1 MIEQL
6 QGVEVQGKG
15 FLQKR
20 SFALFGKNQERVAL
34 VFGRNGT
41 GKSTL
46 AAAFKQLN
54 PQNFDDQLSVGV
66 LKSDGSS
73 VPVLQTDESW
83 KGCISVF
90 DEKYINKTVR
100 LKPGAQG
107 IGTIVLFA
115 DLGDI
120 DAQIEKT
127 NDKLCKK
134 RTELGSLGEKL
145 KNYDDV
151 NNACSPEYHINRM
164 IESLKRTWA
173 DKDREVKGNV
183 KKSQVNK
190 ELALSIAQMVCLTA
204 KKDIAAEIAKCKA
217 DLSAVERVGDVDGI
231 PVVNTLDVDAFD
243 EKSLVTLLN
252 QHIEKPELNEREK
265 RIVALMETHSK
276 RVDEV
281 KDTFSKDETSYCPYC
296 FRAISKE
303 EKDPIIESIE
313 KVLSREV
320 EEYKNKLAT
329 IVFPQYCF
337 NEKLYAPIDE
347 ELSSSITSEVAKCK
361 EIVERYSDDVV
372 RKTDNVFLDVVFADR
387 ELAAI
392 LASANDK
399 IVQLERKRT
408 SLAALA
414 ARRRKIK
421 EELVRLYK
429 EEAHHQ
435 IAVDYKAYA
444 SQLKEKTDRQSDLV
458 TLTSEVQS
466 LEQEVQSLE
475 ARKAGTD
482 IAVGCINKSLQYIF
496 VSDRRFTIEP
506 QNGSYIL
513 KSRGHN
519 VRPDDVSTGERHIL
533 ALAYF
538 FVDIMAQH
546 SKKDFYKDERLIVI
560 DDPVSSYDQ
569 ENKIGVYSFLM
580 RELENVL
587 AGNEKSRV
595 ILFTHD
601 IHTVFGMAKALEFL
615 MVHRF
620 KQQKYAYVLKEI
632 GDDGSLVEFQL
643 KHRYEYSCLLQSIY
657 DFAKKGTASSHSMTI
672 GNEMRRALEAY
683 STFLYRMDFLL
694 LFRSEL
700 FVRKLQGLEDYF
712 SARMNRI
719 VFNGES
725 HMQNQAKALSLET
738 DFFAVISDAEKQQT
752 AKDVLCL
759 LYLLDENHVV
769 SHFGANDQVV
779 TDIMGWLAQ
788 LRRLNSVD
796 CVAAAET
803 SA

>member
-20 SFALFGKNQERVAL
+20 SFALFGKNQERIAL

-54 PQNFDDQLSVGV
+54 PGDFDDQLSVGV
-66 LKSDGSS
+66 LRADGSS

-83 KGCISVF
+83 KGYISVF

-115 DLGDI
+115 DLGDV
-120 DAQIEKT
+120 DAQIET
-127 NDKLCKK
+127 INDKLSKK
-134 RTELGSLGEKL
+134 RTELGSLSEKL

-183 KKSQVNK
+183 KKSQVSR
-190 ELALSIAQMVCLTA
+190 ELALSIAQMACLTA
-204 KKDIAAEIAKCKA
+204 KKDIAAEIVKCKA

-231 PVVNTLDVDAFD
+231 PVATTLDVDAFD
-243 EKSLVTLLN
+243 EESLVTLLN

-265 RIVALMETHSK
+265 RIVALMETHAK
-276 RVDEV
+276 RVEEV
-281 KDTFSKDETSYCPYC
+281 KDTFSNEDTSYCPYC
-296 FRAISKE
+296 FRDVSKD
-303 EKDPIIESIE
+303 EKIPIIASIE

-320 EEYKNKLAT
+320 EEYKNKLAA
-329 IVFPQYCF
+329 IAFPQYCF
-337 NEKLYAPIDE
+337 DEKLYAPIDE
-347 ELSSSITSEVAKCK
+347 ELPGAIAAEVTKCR
-361 EIVERYSDDVV
+361 EIVERYRDDVV
-372 RKTDNVFLDVVFADR
+372 RKTDNVFIDTVFTDR
-387 ELAAI
+387 RLVTV

-399 IVQLERKRT
+399 ILQLERKRT

-421 EELVRLYK
+421 DELIRLYK

-444 SQLKEKTDRQSDLV
+444 AQLKEKTDRQGDL
-458 TLTSEVQS
+458 TKLTSEVRS
-466 LEQEVQSLE
+466 LELEVQSLE

-506 QNGSYIL
+506 QDGAYIL

-580 RELENVL
+580 RELEHVL

-601 IHTVFGMAKALEFL
+601 IHTVFGMAKALECL

-657 DFAKKGTASSHSMTI
+657 DFAKNGAASSHSMTI

-694 LFRSEL
+694 LFSVCPLNHRLSQI
-700 FVRKLQGLEDYF
+700 RQ
-712 SARMNRI
+712 SA
-719 VFNGES
+719 
-725 HMQNQAKALSLET
+725 
-738 DFFAVISDAEKQQT
+738 
-752 AKDVLCL
+752 
-759 LYLLDENHVV
+759 
-769 SHFGANDQVV
+769 
-779 TDIMGWLAQ
+779 
-788 LRRLNSVD
+788 
-796 CVAAAET
+796 
-803 SA
+803 